1 MGTSASSN
9 IQHGEDLDSVIQTL
23 NYTIVCGIE
32 IKNSTK
38 YTLHLPKTTVQ
49 WGFLLS
55 PPTTAIKSGGKG
67 HFIGHKHS
75 AGVTGTTGVVSYL
88 IGEFDLRMVIMWSAP
103 YNFDF
108 FDNRLAVGFI
118 NSKEDG
124 DIYNRMY
131 YGIDKEFARNNYCR
145 SCNAISNERD
155 GFIIQGIMGTSHKSK
170 VEVELSEIVKKK

>member
-9 IQHGEDLDSVIQTL
+9 IQHGEDIDSVIQTL

-38 YTLHLPKTTVQ
+38 HTLHSPRTIVQ

-55 PPTTAIKSGGKG
+55 PPSTAIKPGGKG

-88 IGEFDLRMVIMWSAP
+88 IGETDWRMVIMWSAP

-118 NSKEDG
+118 KSRDDSN
-124 DIYNRMY
+124 IYNRMY
-131 YGIDKEFARNNYCR
+131 YENDDKFSRDNYCR
-145 SCNAISNERD
+145 SCNIIKDERD
-155 GFIIQGIMGTSHKSK
+155 GFVIQGIMGTSHKSK
-170 VEVELSEIVKKK
+170 VEVELSEKV